1 MTIPPAVQGVTF
13 SGNKMILSRAYGYT
27 SELNIYKAS
36 NIGKTNMKTGNIKKT
51 VKMPALNEEIAVYGN
66 YLFVN
71 FESATPDSKAL
82 NHMDRVVA
90 VKLNAILKN
99 VK

>member
-1 MTIPPAVQGVTF
+1 
-13 SGNKMILSRAYGYT
+13 
-27 SELNIYKAS
+27 
-36 NIGKTNMKTGNIKKT
+36 MKTGNIKKT
-51 VKMPALNEEIAVYGN
+51 VQMPALNEEIAISGN

-82 NHMDRVVA
+82 NHMDRVLA
-90 VKLNAILKN
+90 IKLQAILKN